1 MGTQVKVLTNPGF
14 YYKLSPIYGI
24 LQYHQDIA
32 NCFIRFPDD
41 SGIKISESWQR
52 NQRKGYI
59 RTHCTVLAQLELCNV
74 AKYALIK
81 GSIEIN
87 YYL

>member
-1 MGTQVKVLTNPGF
+1 MRVPEMFSDHGMFMFL
-14 YYKLSPIYGI
+14 YALM
-24 LQYHQDIA
+24 DE
-32 NCFIRFPDD
+32 

-74 AKYALIK
+74 TKYAF
-81 GSIEIN
+81 N
-87 YYL
+87 